1 MGNSLGAMVFIVG
14 GVALG
19 YWVFT
24 GRAQNFL
31 YALSHGTGTPG
42 TPQQQGGLQSD
53 PGQPG
58 TGSAG
63 GWGTQQSGVQNGL
76 HLPGAFGVGA

>member
-31 YALSHGTGTPG
+31 YALSHGTGT
-42 TPQQQGGLQSD
+42 TTQQQGGMQSD
-53 PGQPG
+53 PGQMG
-58 TGSAG
+58 TPSAG
-63 GWGTQQSGVQNGL
+63 GWGSQSSGAQNGL
-76 HLPGAFGVGA
+76 HIPGAFGAGA

>member
-31 YALSHGTGTPG
+31 YALSHGVGTPG
-42 TPQQQGGLQSD
+42 TPQGGFQSD
-53 PGQPG
+53 PGQAAQ
-58 TGSAG
+58 GSAG
-63 GWGTQQSGVQNGL
+63 GWGSQSYGAQNGL
-76 HLPGAFGVGA
+76 HIPGAFGAGA